1 MSYITMKPCTPRR
14 TGSTNTKR
22 IPITPTILSIPS
34 LSSNRQ
40 CKELRLFTT
49 RPTMVVMVEAT
60 VEAIEVTGEAIEVM
74 VEAMVT
80 VEDTLTDTAMVEDTL
95 AITLVDTAMAEDTL
109 EDTLA
114 NTLVDTATV
123 EDTQEDTVEIIK
135 ENRMVIAIITN
146 NVICFI
152 Q

>member
-1 MSYITMKPCTPRR
+1 MSYITMKPYTPRR

-40 CKELRLFTT
+40 CKELRPFTT
-49 RPTMVVMVEAT
+49 RPTMVVMVMVEVT
-60 VEAIEVTGEAIEVM
+60 VEAIKVTGEAIEDM

-95 AITLVDTAMAEDTL
+95 AITLVDTATA

-123 EDTQEDTVEIIK
+123 EDTQEDMVEIIK

>member
-1 MSYITMKPCTPRR
+1 MTMMSYITMKPYTPRR

-49 RPTMVVMVEAT
+49 RPTMVVMVM
-60 VEAIEVTGEAIEVM
+60 VEVTGEAIEVM

-95 AITLVDTAMAEDTL
+95 AITLVDTATAEDTL